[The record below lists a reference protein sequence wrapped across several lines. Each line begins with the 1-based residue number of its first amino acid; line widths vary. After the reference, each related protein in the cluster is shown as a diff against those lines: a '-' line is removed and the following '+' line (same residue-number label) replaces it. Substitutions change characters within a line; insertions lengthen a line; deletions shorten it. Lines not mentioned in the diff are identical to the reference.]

1 MPKKIHLFLLLLI
14 FSPLLLASQ
23 SEFIKVSFQVSSRQQ
38 PVVLTLN
45 NITTPDGIS
54 KGLMFVEAL
63 QEKRGLF
70 IDFGE
75 GNQARIWMK
84 NMRIPLDLIF
94 LSSKGEVLS
103 TVENAAPCKKG
114 EVCSIYSATNARY
127 VVEIKAGS
135 IVKYNLFYV
144 KSVSL
149 K

>member
-54 KGLMFVEAL
+54 KGLMYVEKL

-103 TVENAAPCKKG
+103 TVENAAPCKKA